1 MNFKVNKV
9 LLSSDFE
16 TLNSINKNKGFTDV
30 VVQLENEKK
39 YIASFFSYNY
49 VNEIRREHMKN
60 GEFLNGSY
68 FWNKNMVLVKDCSIS
83 TIKPVVQHLIDEGE
97 FLEAFEML

>member
-1 MNFKVNKV
+1 MGLKVNKV

-16 TLNSINKNKGFTDV
+16 TLNRTNKGFTDV

-49 VNEIRREHMKN
+49 INDIISGHMKN
-60 GEFLNGSY
+60 GEFLNGNY
-68 FWNKNMVLVKDCSIS
+68 FWKKNMVLVRNCSLNI
-83 TIKPVVQHLIDEGE
+83 IKPVVKDLIDEGN
-97 FLEAFEML
+97 FQEAFSEL

>member
-16 TLNSINKNKGFTDV
+16 TLNNTNKGFTDV

-60 GEFLNGSY
+60 GKFLNGTY
-68 FWNKNMVLVKDCSIS
+68 FWKKNMVLIKDCSVNIIES
-83 TIKPVVQHLIDEGE
+83 VVKDLIDEGN
-97 FLEAFEML
+97 FKEAFSEL

>member
-1 MNFKVNKV
+1 M

-16 TLNSINKNKGFTDV
+16 SLNSINKNKGTTDV

-60 GEFLNGSY
+60 GEFLNGNY
-68 FWNKNMVLVKDCSIS
+68 FWKKNMVLVEDCSVNIIES
-83 TIKPVVQHLIDEGE
+83 VVKDLIDEGDFE
-97 FLEAFEML
+97 EAFKEL